1 MLNPVYDFIIYG
13 VKDVGVQYLIAF
25 FSVAIISKPA
35 GPFEPACYY

>member
-13 VKDVGVQYLIAF
+13 VIYVGVQYLIAF

-35 GPFEPACYY
+35 GHFEPASDY